1 MSGKKSLNEIDS
13 VEEEEEIEM
22 LQEHFMFASAE
33 RDEIGWQFSRI
44 KSNRIW
50 NRKWNCN
57 CLRIHKT

>member
-33 RDEIGWQFSRI
+33 RDEIG
-44 KSNRIW
+44 
-50 NRKWNCN
+50 
-57 CLRIHKT
+57 